1 MKKIDGR
8 RKISWENAL
17 IDTDQQR
24 DFKNLKQE
32 KWNCYPLEKFSSF
45 SKESEG
51 LAMSGLHLQ
60 VPRPPEFSFNQIKQ
74 WSTADP

>member
-1 MKKIDGR
+1 MVNCLLLVEVVYVAG
-8 RKISWENAL
+8 
-17 IDTDQQR
+17 DQKG

-51 LAMSGLHLQ
+51 LATSGLYLQ
-60 VPRPPEFSFNQIKQ
+60 VPRPPEFPFNQIKQ
-74 WSTADP
+74 WTTADP